1 MAAFTG
7 HPSMKKVTIVDND
20 IDVYN
25 DREVEWAV
33 ATRFQAKKGLI
44 VIDDAA
50 GSTLDPSSDG
60 LTSKVGID
68 ATKPMGME
76 GFDRVKIP

>member
-1 MAAFTG
+1 
-7 HPSMKKVTIVDND
+7 MKKVTVVDKD

-33 ATRFQAKKGLI
+33 ATRFQASRGLA
-44 VIDDAA
+44 VVNNAA
-50 GSTLDPSSDG
+50 GSSLDPSSDG

-68 ATKPMGME
+68 ATKPLGAE
-76 GFDRVKIP
+76 GFEKESVP